1 MLLADLGAEVV
12 KVYDEDEVSNVTPGR
27 RVWDR
32 NKVGATIERSRV
44 ESVGALDE
52 MVRRADA
59 VLVGTADDIRGY
71 DALLGRG
78 LAPGAPA
85 VWLVMPPYLLGE
97 TPWAAERAS
106 AGLLH
111 AWLGTA
117 WSQASYDDVP
127 VEISY
132 PLALYMQGIWA
143 ATMVVALWLGAE
155 RGRAS
160 GGLGIVGGAHGAVVL
175 SPGDF
180 FVSRDAPHVHRPGGP
195 AGSLPNYRCYRCADG
210 EWMFLAAFTNAFI
223 ERGFRAIG
231 ASAVLDD
238 PRIGGNPAGVR
249 AADNAGWVIAAL
261 ESLFAQRR
269 RAEWIEV
276 LEAADVPVGPV
287 LRTSDW
293 MDDEQVIAMG
303 LRTSQTTA
311 LRRGSRDA
319 GPLPRSLRHAP
330 FGARRGTDEGHDHR
344 GADGSL
350 GSRSP
355 PGAPRRRHRQGAP
368 APGPARP
375 GPGHHRGRAVLFH
388 ASRRARGRRGEG
400 GAPAA
405 WR

>member
-1 MLLADLGAEVV
+1 
-12 KVYDEDEVSNVTPGR
+12 
-27 RVWDR
+27 
-32 NKVGATIERSRV
+32 
-44 ESVGALDE
+44 

-78 LAPGAPA
+78 LAPGEPA
-85 VWLVMPPYLLGE
+85 AWLVMPPYLLGE

-117 WSQASYDDVP
+117 WSQASYEDVP

-143 ATMVVALWLGAE
+143 ATMVVALRLGAE

-160 GGLGIVGGAHGAVVL
+160 GGLGVVGGAHGAVVL
-175 SPGDF
+175 SSGDF

-195 AGSLPNYRCYRCADG
+195 ARLTAQLSLLPMRR
-210 EWMFLAAFTNAFI
+210 
-223 ERGFRAIG
+223 RGVDVPRRLHQRLHRARLSRIG
-231 ASAVLDD
+231 ADAVLDD

-249 AADNAGWVIAAL
+249 NPDNAGWVIAAL

-311 LRRGSRDA
+311 A
-319 GPLPRSLRHAP
+319 G
-330 FGARRGTDEGHDHR
+330 EEVVM
-344 GADGSL
+344 
-350 GSRSP
+350 
-355 PGAPRRRHRQGAP
+355 
-368 APGPARP
+368 PGPFLDLSVTPPSVRAAAPMKATTIEALTDRWGPKARP
-375 GPGHHRGRAVLFH
+375 GRPVPAT
-388 ASRRARGRRGEG
+388 AG
-400 GAPAA
+400 GAPLRGLRASWTWA
-405 WR
+405 PSWPGRIVPRFSASSGLTW